1 MADQG
6 PTGSAGG
13 SGGGGG
19 GIGNI
24 LGKIFAGG
32 VGAAGGAFPAPG
44 TKTTTTQGEDFN
56 QSFNQ
61 NTANLQTLESFLN
74 TLTRLKNEQTGTST
88 TTPGA
93 LGGPQQALLDQL
105 TQRYS
110 NLGDVNLQP
119 YEANQI
125 NQINR
130 NASLQSKAADNIMAA
145 RGLGTSPVAGTTA
158 ANIDANR
165 INQISGFQSTL
176 PLLQRQLEQQNLA
189 GASSF
194 LQSIPR
200 GISTTQTGTSLQTGE
215 TNQKRNDFTEGTTN
229 TGNITQGARSG
240 GSTSETKPVGGGG
253 IGGILQ
259 SLAPM
264 LLSMFV

>member
-1 MADQG
+1 MAIYTNNDE
-6 PTGSAGG
+6 PFSAGNA
-13 SGGGGG
+13 
-19 GIGNI
+19 IA
-24 LGKIFAGG
+24 LGAG
-32 VGAAGGAFPAPG
+32 GAAGAVPTPG
-44 TKTTTTQGEDFN
+44 GTSTKTYGEDSN
-56 QSFNQ
+56 QTFNQ
-61 NTANLQTLESFLN
+61 NTANLQTLESLLK
-74 TLTRLKNEQTGTST
+74 TLTKLQNEQTGTST
-88 TTPGA
+88 TTPGV
-93 LGGPQQALLDQL
+93 LGGPQQALLDKL
-105 TQRYS
+105 IQRYS

-130 NASLQSKAADNIMAA
+130 NASLQSKAADNIMAS
-145 RGLGTSPVAGTTA
+145 RGLSLSPVSGTTA

-200 GISTTQTGTSLQTGE
+200 GTSTTQSGTSLQTGLTE
-215 TNQKRNDFTEGTTN
+215 QARNDFTEGTTN

-240 GSTSETKPVGGGG
+240 SETTVTKPKGGG
-253 IGGILQ
+253 IGGFLQGIAPILT
-259 SLAPM
+259 SLF
-264 LLSMFV
+264 L